1 MREVNKQGLGILF
14 FFCNIQCS
22 ILIYKLRNILIN
34 FQINHDFN
42 YSDKHNK
49 KNSNKPNNKF
59 NGQNI
64 LSDKMICNKDKFLIL
79 KTYIKN
85 HKNSKM

>member
-14 FFCNIQCS
+14 FFCNRQCS

-42 YSDKHNK
+42 HSDKHNK
-49 KNSNKPNNKF
+49 KHFNKPYIKF
-59 NGQNI
+59 YRENVLN
-64 LSDKMICNKDKFLIL
+64 DKMICNKG
-79 KTYIKN
+79 KN
-85 HKNSKM
+85 